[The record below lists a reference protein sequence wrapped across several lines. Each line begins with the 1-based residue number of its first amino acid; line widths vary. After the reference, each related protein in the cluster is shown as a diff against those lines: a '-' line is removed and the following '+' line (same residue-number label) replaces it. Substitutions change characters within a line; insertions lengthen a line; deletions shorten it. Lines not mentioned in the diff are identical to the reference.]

1 MQLDGL
7 KPTPGTNPAERLKG
21 KSKADPGNASA
32 GAKSFGDALAR
43 AKSAGQPSP
52 ASPAYPAAPAQQT
65 AGGPAP
71 EPALPPAESNIDTIR
86 FRLQS
91 GYYNNPKVADALSDK
106 LSGYFD
112 DVA

>member
-7 KPTPGTNPAERLKG
+7 KPTPGTTPAERLKG
-21 KSKADPGNASA
+21 KPMADPGAGSA
-32 GAKSFGDALAR
+32 GAKSFGDAFAKAR
-43 AKSAGQPSP
+43 AAGPPAPSAP
-52 ASPAYPAAPAQQT
+52 ASPAPASEQAP
-65 AGGPAP
+65 
-71 EPALPPAESNIDTIR
+71 PPAESHIDTIR

-91 GYYNNPKVADALSDK
+91 GYYNNPKVADAVSDK